1 MAKHYQQPGGYF
13 NLIKDIPT
21 PKTRNTGQGISAS
34 ARAQEAQKQ
43 QQEEQRRTGRGLSY
57 SAWVR
62 LGMEQQQEEQQR
74 TGQGLS
80 YSAWVRQGM
89 EQQRQAEIDADREFD
104 IWQDNMPNE
113 RSTGFDIGG
122 SPSVLTSD
130 LQGGG
135 DDRITR
141 EEALASQVD
150 CDDDKQ
156 EEVQEAMDKS
166 LTALPVS
173 VFAPTEQSEEFLF
186 DQYSEMGHTG
196 EFFSPGMLD
205 MRQGWYQHVVSIN
218 GERIVRNYPKHSRM
232 IPLQYYYDSLITT
245 PYIMRD
251 HLEQKDPRVNLGSNA
266 TTNPNLFDNLRYVLG
281 CTWEANS
288 LQTGTPKTALM
299 IASNFE
305 KFDTNAVDF
314 ADSMARRGI
323 FFCLRP
329 SVNMEINPSFNNFSG
344 LDLSPLKTLN
354 LSNPQFGY
362 ETFFGLLT
370 TMSILKKMEI
380 ANPSIDW
387 DNFNVFTYLKD
398 LAQQRELVINT
409 SANNSSKKMVD
420 HSFRAPTGFPVSEL
434 DLSVFNP
441 LRYKHEFINSNLVK
455 ITSHNRARTEQFYT
469 NTYPHERYKKSIYRA
484 FNYTFP
490 SDDKFRGSNFGTPTA
505 TPSDPNQEASQ
516 TDIIDNIES
525 FEELGISRPLRD
537 DIIQK
542 FPASQV
548 ERIRE
553 INDSIL
559 IGNPELQTTFSEYV
573 AGQDVTVPFEYWV
586 NSNLTNYNLIQFK
599 MGHPS
604 SFATLL
610 QYHGLDTLFMEM
622 LDLTKPA
629 NRSYYAQILDTVINK
644 DRDLRSQEELDR
656 ASINLTPNEVRDPL
670 RLMKAM
676 TEAARGNTSEG
687 DWHGEFAYED
697 IDAYSYPLA
706 YDGITR
712 NTRTGGQADIFNLI
726 HDQMQAARRAPE
738 SSDERIDLTSLAPD
752 LDPGRPFELHFRSI
766 YMNYNA
772 SAESQMHRRASQII
786 GGAPCYSEVVAY
798 RLVKIDASTR
808 ETVQEFYFFNS
819 FAVEDFKF
827 VDSQVLPGKR
837 YIYKIFTINFVIGS
851 EYRYDFDRSRIA
863 SRNVQVNF
871 DFSDNFD
878 DNNSFN
884 QLSAKLISPKSVTEA
899 EYPDPAFANLLIGGG
914 TFDKKLNLNDTLQ
927 IITPLIV
934 TPSYRIIEAPYYEQI
949 VVATTNDLP
958 PIYPDVQVVDSY
970 RSSKQNLS
978 AVMIYPFAR
987 FGTETAE
994 PIALEGSD
1002 SEMLATMRE
1011 VQQVISQSEDL
1022 PSSINYRSDSEP
1034 ERYEMFYTF
1043 FEPIGYSSFSAT
1055 GNKVSTTREKRF
1067 FDLNLPFNTK
1077 IYVTFRSIDLAG
1089 FSNPSPIFELTRHNY
1104 GDGTYTTFEPYEPRK
1119 RRPHI
1124 TCSRLISIEAA
1135 TQQKIFN
1142 IEDDSGEV
1150 DFTSAPEDLQSITL
1164 GKPID
1169 NEELLWGRKFKFR
1182 FTSASSYN
1190 SFDVNC
1196 DFTFNKKQIGE
1207 SQPPRTN
1214 APNAQS
1220 NHPQD
1225 TSRRNRRGNNA
1236 NISQRGRNN
1245 PGIMDNVMDQ
1255 TTLPT
1260 PAPNDISFG
1269 MFDQPAT
1276 DATDLTV
1283 PDLEPELT
1291 MDDRLPFNNFFDPY
1305 ADAPTEVNEQGV
1317 MVSKTYIPDYI
1328 GPEPSSTGGSG
1339 ATTLSSTGGGG
1350 GATISQSEE
1359 ERRRRQRRRAYAES
1373 QY

>member
-1 MAKHYQQPGGYF
+1 MK
-13 NLIKDIPT
+13 
-21 PKTRNTGQGISAS
+21 
-34 ARAQEAQKQ
+34 E
-43 QQEEQRRTGRGLSY
+43 QQEEQQRTGRGLSY

-62 LGMEQQQEEQQR
+62 LGMEQQ
-74 TGQGLS
+74 
-80 YSAWVRQGM
+80 
-89 EQQRQAEIDADREFD
+89 RQAEADAYEAAEREFD
-104 IWQDNMPNE
+104 MWQDNMSNE
-113 RSTGFDIGG
+113 RTTGFDVGG
-122 SPSVLTSD
+122 SPSVLAPE
-130 LQGGG
+130 LQGGQN
-135 DDRITR
+135 RITR

-156 EEVQEAMDKS
+156 EEIQESMDKA
-166 LTALPVS
+166 LTALPIS
-173 VFAPTEQSEEFLF
+173 IFASTEQSEEFLF
-186 DQYSEMGHTG
+186 DQYPDMEPTRSRIGL
-196 EFFSPGMLD
+196 SPGLEPLS
-205 MRQGWYQHVVSIN
+205 QGWYQHVVNIN
-218 GERIVRNYPKHSRM
+218 GEQIVRNYPKHSRM
-232 IPLQYYYDSLITT
+232 IPQQYYYDSLVKT

-251 HLEQKDPRVNLGSNA
+251 HLDQKDPRVNLGSDA
-266 TTNPNLFDNLRYVLG
+266 TTNPNLVDNLRYVLG

-299 IASNFE
+299 ISSDFE
-305 KFDTNAVDF
+305 KFDPSAIDF
-314 ADSMARRGI
+314 LDAMARRGI
-323 FFCLRP
+323 FFCLKP
-329 SVNMEINPSFNNFSG
+329 SANMQINPNFNHFAG
-344 LDLSPLKTLN
+344 VDASPLKQLN
-354 LSNPQFGY
+354 SSNPQSGY
-362 ETFFGLLT
+362 QTDFGLLT

-409 SANNSSKKMVD
+409 SANNSKKTMVD

-441 LRYKHEFINSNLVK
+441 SRYQHKFINSNLVK

-548 ERIRE
+548 ERIEE
-553 INDSIL
+553 INNSIL
-559 IGNPELQTTFSEYV
+559 TGNPELQTTFSEYV
-573 AGQDVTVPFEYWV
+573 AGQDVTVPFEYWI

-644 DRDLRSQEELDR
+644 NRDLRTQEDLDR

-712 NTRTGGQADIFNLI
+712 NPRSGPQADIFNFI
-726 HDQMQAARRAPE
+726 HDQIHSGRRADE
-738 SSDERIDLTSLAPD
+738 SRDDRINLDSLAPD
-752 LDPGRPFELHFRSI
+752 LDPDRTFENHFRSI

-772 SAESQMHRRASQII
+772 SAESQMHRRGSQII

-819 FAVEDFKF
+819 FAVDDFKF

-851 EYRYDFDRSRIA
+851 EYRYDFDLSRVA
-863 SRNVQVNF
+863 SKNVQVNF

-878 DNNSFN
+878 NNNSFN
-884 QLSAKLISPKSVTEA
+884 QDSGKLMSPKSATEA
-899 EYPDPAFANLLIGGG
+899 EYPDPVFANVDDLGGASNM
-914 TFDKKLNLNDTLQ
+914 KLNLNDTLQ

-994 PIALEGSD
+994 PISLDGSD
-1002 SEMLATMRE
+1002 SVMLATMRE

-1022 PSSINYRSDSEP
+1022 PTSINYRSDSEP

-1055 GNKVSTTREKRF
+1055 GNKVSTTREKKF

-1182 FTSASSYN
+1182 FTSANSYN

-1196 DFTFNKKQIGE
+1196 DFTFNKKQTGE
-1207 SQPPRTN
+1207 AQSPRTN

-1225 TSRRNRRGNNA
+1225 TGRRDRRGGNA
-1236 NISQRGRNN
+1236 SISQRGRNN
-1245 PGIMDNVMDQ
+1245 PGTTVMDA
-1255 TTLPT
+1255 TIPT
-1260 PAPNDISFG
+1260 PMPNDTSFG
-1269 MFDQPAT
+1269 IFDEPAT
-1276 DATDLTV
+1276 NLTV
-1283 PDLEPELT
+1283 PDPEPELT
-1291 MDDRLPFNNFFDPY
+1291 MDDRLPFNDFFDPY

-1317 MVSKTYIPDYI
+1317 MVSETYIPDYI

-1359 ERRRRQRRRAYAES
+1359 ERRRRERRRAYAES